1 MSREVVFVKAKKDKI
16 ENIKK
21 RYNNME
27 MSDETAAKLVRLD
40 TVNGVLKAATG
51 AVGLVTVVDLFVPD
65 PVFGLDEAALLS
77 LTGLLKYSSSVVS
90 NKMEEIANSG
100 NASLEMDEIGKLTGQ
115 LTDVVGKVRGSRGK

>member
-16 ENIKK
+16 KYIKK

-40 TVNGVLKAATG
+40 TVNRLLKAATG
-51 AVGLVTVVDLFVPD
+51 AVGLVTVVDLFIPD

-100 NASLEMDEIGKLTGQ
+100 NASLEMEEIGKLTGQ
-115 LTDVVGKVRGSRGK
+115 LTDVVGKVKGSRGK